1 MLFTKRNAAR
11 AAAAAGS
18 VTLLSLG
25 LMACAPSSG
34 GAAPESDGE
43 NEAVELGISDED
55 YSLDKLIEA
64 AKEEGPIVV
73 SDSTGKIVDIA
84 EAFSEKYGLDATG
97 VKVKAGEA
105 AEIAIRESEADNVKT
120 DLLIFSDSPAAK
132 GELLERGIVSS
143 WTPPDLADKFDPEMT
158 DPQVVTTSVMVW
170 AYNAELYP
178 DGCPIDNVWA
188 VTDEDWRGHVT
199 FEDPTLE
206 VQILYWVN
214 QMAENDDD
222 ALKDA
227 YEEYF
232 GEEFSS
238 DEDSAAAEWLKRL
251 AQNEPVLTK
260 GDDEAAAAAGA
271 PGQKE
276 AFMALLSTAKFRDNA
291 DSGYKLGMCE
301 HVAPYSGI
309 GYNKLGL
316 IANGTKNPNTAKLF
330 LHYML
335 TEEGIS
341 LQVEDGKFSA
351 NNDVEPAPDE
361 PSGIADIWDEVYQ
374 PNKDTQIS
382 DYEKLP
388 DWSDFWIANN
398 HS

>member
-1 MLFTKRNAAR
+1 MFTKRYNVRMAAMV
-11 AAAAAGS
+11 GS
-18 VTLLSLG
+18 MALLSVG

-34 GAAPESDGE
+34 GSAAKGDDEK
-43 NEAVELGISDED
+43 EAVALGISDDE

-64 AKEEGPIVV
+64 AKEEDPIVV

-97 VKVKAGEA
+97 VKMKAGDA
-105 AEIAIRESEADNVKT
+105 AEVAIREFEADNVKT
-120 DLLIFSDSPAAK
+120 DLLIFSDAPTAK
-132 GELLERGIVSS
+132 AELMERGIASS

-170 AYNAELYP
+170 AYNSELYP

-188 VTDEDWRGHVT
+188 ITDEDWTGHII

-222 ALKDA
+222 SLKAA
-227 YEEYF
+227 YEDYF

-251 AQNEPVLTK
+251 AENEPVLTK

-271 PGQKE
+271 PGQSE

-291 DSGYKLGMCE
+291 DNGYKLGMCE

-316 IANGTKNPNTAKLF
+316 IANGSDSPNMAKLF

-335 TEEGIS
+335 TEEGIAP
-341 LQVEDGKFSA
+341 QVADGKFSS
-351 NNDVEPAPDE
+351 NNDVEPAADE

-374 PNKDTQIS
+374 PNKDTQAS
-382 DYEKLP
+382 DFERLP

-398 HS
+398 H

>member
-1 MLFTKRNAAR
+1 MFTKRYSVRVAAVV
-11 AAAAAGS
+11 GS
-18 VTLLSLG
+18 MALLSVG

-34 GAAPESDGE
+34 GAAAQDDVEK
-43 NEAVELGISDED
+43 EAVELGISDDD

-64 AKEEGPIVV
+64 AKEEDPIVV

-84 EAFSEKYGLDATG
+84 EAFNEEYGLDATG
-97 VKVKAGEA
+97 VKMKAGDA
-105 AEIAIRESEADNVKT
+105 AEVAIREFEAENVKT
-120 DLLIFSDSPAAK
+120 DLLIFSDAPTAK
-132 GELLERGIVSS
+132 AELMKRGIASS

-170 AYNAELYP
+170 AYNSELYP

-188 VTDEDWRGHVT
+188 VTDEDWTGHIT

-222 ALKDA
+222 SLKAA
-227 YEEYF
+227 YEDYF

-260 GDDEAAAAAGA
+260 GDDEPAAAAGA
-271 PGQKE
+271 PGQSE

-316 IANGTKNPNTAKLF
+316 IANGTDSPNTAKLF
-330 LHYML
+330 LRYML
-335 TEEGIS
+335 TEEGIAP
-341 LQVEDGKFSA
+341 QVEDGKFSS
-351 NNDVEPAPDE
+351 NNDVEPAADE
-361 PSGIADIWDEVYQ
+361 PSGIADIWDEVHQ
-374 PNKDTQIS
+374 PNKDTQVS
-382 DYEKLP
+382 DFERLP
-388 DWSDFWIANN
+388 DWSDFWIASN
-398 HS
+398 HG